1 MGPLVEPPEQ
11 TTADRSSFLLVDRK
25 LTPSAIV
32 GGGVADAN
40 SHKGKHK
47 DKNGKWHDYAAAVEP
62 KEERLSFVRVGVP
75 ADRSQEVD
83 MPWDY
88 RVQDVTAPE

>member
-1 MGPLVEPPEQ
+1 M
-11 TTADRSSFLLVDRK
+11 

-40 SHKGKHK
+40 SHRGKHK
-47 DKNGKWHDYAAAVEP
+47 KGGKWHDYAIGGSTEEGKGDGERLAFVRAGVP
-62 KEERLSFVRVGVP
+62 VDRKEEI
-75 ADRSQEVD
+75 E

-88 RVQDVTAPE
+88 RVQDVSAPE